1 MRVSFFI
8 IIVLFSYFLTG
19 EYNSYK
25 AKATPFRIL
34 AVRSVILRLQGKS
47 IASVILKVS
56 WIIPVTKVCPS
67 PCIIGEQDS
76 VHVLNLNFVLKLA
89 GEIEVERF
97 FFSAMTFRVDNSE
110 IQKLKKDQNSCSLP
124 FVKDLF
130 VKPVHLIKYR

>member
-1 MRVSFFI
+1 M
-8 IIVLFSYFLTG
+8 
-19 EYNSYK
+19 
-25 AKATPFRIL
+25 
-34 AVRSVILRLQGKS
+34 ILRLQGKS

-76 VHVLNLNFVLKLA
+76 VHVLNLNFVFKLA
-89 GEIEVERF
+89 GKIEVERFF